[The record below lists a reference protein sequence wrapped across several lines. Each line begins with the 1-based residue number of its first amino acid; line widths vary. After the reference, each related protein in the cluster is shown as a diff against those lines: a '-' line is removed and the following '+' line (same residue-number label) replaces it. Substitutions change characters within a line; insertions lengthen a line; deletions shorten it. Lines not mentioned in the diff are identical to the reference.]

1 MKEAYML
8 MMAYMYPFVLGFII
22 TIIMYGFIFI
32 IKKIRNRYN
41 EFCDEWDQHVRRLNR
56 MAEKEKAR
64 KENIGL

>member
-1 MKEAYML
+1 MKEAYMI
-8 MMAYMYPFVLGFII
+8 MCAYMYPFVMAFIM

-32 IKKIRNRYN
+32 IKKIRNRYIR
-41 EFCDEWDQHVRRLNR
+41 FCDEWDQHVRRLNR

>member
-1 MKEAYML
+1 MKEAYMI

-22 TIIMYGFIFI
+22 AMIMYGFIFI

-41 EFCDEWDQHVRRLNR
+41 EFCDEWDKHIRRLNR

-64 KENIGL
+64 KDNIGL